1 MSDLALVV
9 AEKSVLSVVEKSLTS
24 LFQLAE
30 IDRAAVV
37 VPARQ
42 LSDFARLKSPSI
54 EVVAE
59 DDVIPGHISQSIAA
73 RLGARQA
80 RTGWYLQ
87 QFVKLGFC
95 KCVEAP
101 RYVIWDADTVLLQ
114 PMSFFR
120 DGRLQ
125 LATAKEHHRPYFETF
140 ERLMG
145 ARPALRSSAISQYMP
160 VDVSC
165 AKEMLERIEGIHN
178 RHWIDAI
185 LSVLPLQGDSE
196 FSEYETLANYMAL
209 SHPDK
214 VSFVRHRWF
223 RYGSDICGF
232 TTLPEINEVAAIFS
246 GYAYVA
252 FERHP
257 HSALKRKLLWLM
269 LKLGISS

>member
-1 MSDLALVV
+1 MSDLALLV
-9 AEKSVLSVVEKSLTS
+9 AERSVLPVVEKSLTS

-30 IDRAAVV
+30 INRATVV

-42 LSDFARLKSPSI
+42 LSEFARLTTPAI
-54 EVVAE
+54 EIVAE
-59 DDVIPGHISQSIAA
+59 DDVIPRHISQSIAA

-80 RTGWYLQ
+80 RAGWYLQ
-87 QFVKLGFC
+87 QFVKLAFC
-95 KCVEAP
+95 KCVETS

-114 PMSFFR
+114 PINFFR

-125 LATAKEHHRPYFETF
+125 LAAAKEHHRPYFKTF

-145 ARPALRSSAISQYMP
+145 ARPVLRSSAISQYMP

-165 AKEMLERIEGIHN
+165 AKEMLEKVERIHN

-223 RYGSDICGF
+223 RYGSDICGS
-232 TTLPEINEVAAIFS
+232 TTLPGIDEMASIFS

-252 FERHP
+252 FERHL
-257 HSALKRKLLWLM
+257 HSARKRKMLRLM

>member
-1 MSDLALVV
+1 MSDLALLV
-9 AEKSVLSVVEKSLTS
+9 AERSVLPVVENSIAS
-24 LFQLAE
+24 LFQWAE
-30 IDRAAVV
+30 IQRAIIVI
-37 VPARQ
+37 PARQ
-42 LSDFARLKSPSI
+42 MSDFAHLKTSSVELI
-54 EVVAE
+54 AE
-59 DDVIPGHISQSIAA
+59 DDVIPGHIRQSIVT

-80 RTGWYLQ
+80 RAGWYLQ

-114 PMSFFR
+114 PMSFFC

-125 LATAKEHHRPYFETF
+125 LAAAKEYHRPYFETF
-140 ERLMG
+140 ERLMD

-165 AKEMLERIEGIHN
+165 AKEMLERIERLHN

-214 VSFVRHRWF
+214 ISFVRHRWF

-232 TTLPEINEVAAIFS
+232 TTLPGIDEVAAIFS

-257 HSALKRKLLWLM
+257 HSALKRKMLRLM